1 MAVLLAVALFSVILD
16 HAKGLSA
23 SPQHSRYF
31 GLDLLAPPPLLL
43 EELLFDPGLGTPWP
57 DLIEPSPAKEV
68 PPFLLKESLNQ
79 KRMDAFE
86 INFRVIFAQV
96 KSFTINQ
103 DACLRPN

>member
-16 HAKGLSA
+16 QAKGLSA

-43 EELLFDPGLGTPWP
+43 EGLLFDPGLGTPWP
-57 DLIEPSPAKEV
+57 DLIEPSPAKEE

-79 KRMDAFE
+79 KRMDALK
-86 INFRVIFAQV
+86 INFRKAHSHRKIETKIDPLKMAN
-96 KSFTINQ
+96 K
-103 DACLRPN
+103 

>member
-79 KRMDAFE
+79 KRMDAL
-86 INFRVIFAQV
+86 
-96 KSFTINQ
+96 KSISGRLPSSEN
-103 DACLRPN
+103 

>member
-16 HAKGLSA
+16 QAKGLSA

-43 EELLFDPGLGTPWP
+43 EELLFEPGLGTPWP

-79 KRMDAFE
+79 KRMDALK
-86 INFRVIFAQV
+86 INFRQAAIIGKLKQ
-96 KSFTINQ
+96 K
-103 DACLRPN
+103 